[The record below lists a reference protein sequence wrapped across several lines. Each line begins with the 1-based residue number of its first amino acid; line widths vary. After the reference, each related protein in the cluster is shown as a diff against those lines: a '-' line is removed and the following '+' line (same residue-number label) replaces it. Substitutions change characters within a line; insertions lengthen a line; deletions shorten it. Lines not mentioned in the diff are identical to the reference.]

1 MSFLGSSGVLAK
13 VISVAFAVLVA
24 LTPMI
29 WWSFLALTD
38 GLTANPAQFLI
49 LSSGEWAL
57 VGLCLVLSSGPFKR
71 WLGVSW
77 LVSHRRMLGLFAF
90 FYACLHVLGWAFWE
104 QGMVWSGMWSD
115 VLGRRF
121 VTIGTLAFLLMIPL
135 ALTST
140 RGWVRRLGQYWKQL
154 HLLVYPALGL
164 SIWHFWM
171 VRAGKNDFADVFVY
185 IAVAAVLLVLRL
197 SVHARNRKRVG

>member
-1 MSFLGSSGVLAK
+1 MTAK
-13 VISVAFAVLVA
+13 VGSVVCAVLVA
-24 LTPMI
+24 LIPLG
-29 WWSFLALTD
+29 WWFFLALTD

-57 VGLCLVLSSGPFKR
+57 VGLCLVLASGPFKR

-77 LVSHRRMLGLFAF
+77 LVSHRRLLGLFTF
-90 FYACLHVLGWAFWE
+90 FYTCLHVLGWAFWE
-104 QGMVWSGMWSD
+104 QGLIWSAMWSD

-121 VTIGTLAFLLMIPL
+121 VTIGALAFVLMLPL

-140 RGWVRRLGQYWKQL
+140 RGWVRRLGQHWKRL

-171 VRAGKNDFADVFVY
+171 VRAGKNDYADVFVY
-185 IAVAAVLLVLRL
+185 IAVASVLLVLRL
-197 SVHARNRKRVG
+197 AVHAKKRKRVG